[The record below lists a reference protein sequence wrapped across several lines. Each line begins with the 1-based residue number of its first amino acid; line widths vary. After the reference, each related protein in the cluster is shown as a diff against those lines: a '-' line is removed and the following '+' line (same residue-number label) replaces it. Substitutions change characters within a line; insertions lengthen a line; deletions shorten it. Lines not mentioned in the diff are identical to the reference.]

1 VRRLLLSLIGLGLAG
16 TTGTIA
22 AQNPPRPSAQPPMVA
37 GNGELRGVVVDGAS
51 SAPINRASVAVRSK
65 PGAVL
70 VAGALAGA
78 DGSFRIQGLR
88 PGSYSLRVTYLG
100 FGPKLQDVTIT
111 DAAPVVNVGSVK
123 LSHVAAALAGVS
135 VTEERST
142 VSVEPDR
149 NAYRAKDVAPAAG
162 NAAEVLDAIPA
173 VQVDQD
179 GKVSLR
185 GNENVAVQINGRPS
199 PIRGPQLGSYL
210 KSLPANIIER
220 IEVIPNPSAKEDPEG
235 MAGIINIV
243 LKQNTD
249 LGLSGG
255 LTVGAATRERYNGS
269 GNVGYQSGPL
279 TTFTNLGINSDKRLI
294 LGINDR
300 ERLDALRAPLSFT
313 EQDIDGNTGYN
324 GQNLNMSADYKLTA
338 RDVLSNAITLN
349 HRSNADA
356 SSNAYLELNSTRA
369 MLDSYDRFQHLD
381 SKGTFMDYDVALK
394 RTFEPRK
401 HELSG
406 EVRLNRSHDKDN
418 TTLWRLPT
426 AVPDA
431 TLLEG
436 EVDDVDA
443 IARQAIGQVDY
454 TRTLA
459 DRRKLETGIKSN
471 ARWLDRD
478 YVVSKDALG
487 DGNWV
492 RSNLSNAFAFDENV
506 HAVYGVLSQGVGKVD
521 FQAGLRGEYA
531 TRNFSLAT
539 TGVNYPYTYRSL
551 FPSASAMYTVSEATQ
566 LKASYSRRIRRP
578 GTQELNPFP
587 SFFDVQNVFI
597 GNPSLNPEYTDAIEL
612 GLTKNYAVGT
622 LQISPFYRY
631 TKNVIRVNINTADN
645 IDGREVTSVS
655 FQNLAASNSWGSDV
669 NGSLR
674 LGPKFNGFASFNI
687 FRMVTDG
694 GSTSAVGS
702 DAVTWSTRF
711 NGTTQISP
719 TVILQGS
726 YFYRAPMKIERGEFA
741 AMQMANFSIKKK
753 LDGDNQTV
761 TLRFNDPFR
770 TMHFRVLAG
779 NDNVTQL
786 TERSFGVRAIF
797 LTFQYNYGQ
806 APKIRPQRQEPA
818 EAPAPFP

>member
-1 VRRLLLSLIGLGLAG
+1 VLIGIGLAG
-16 TTGTIA
+16 GANAIS
-22 AQNPPRPSAQPPMVA
+22 AQNPSRPAGAQPQLAA
-37 GNGELRGVVVDGAS
+37 GNGEVRGTVLDGAS
-51 SAPINRASVAVRSK
+51 GAPINRASIAVRSN
-65 PGAVL
+65 PGKTL

-78 DGSFRIQGLR
+78 DGAFRVQGLR
-88 PGSYSLRVTYLG
+88 PGAYTLRMTYLG

-111 DAAPVVNVGSVK
+111 DAAPIVNIGSVK
-123 LSHVAAALAGVS
+123 LSHVAAALAGVA
-135 VTEERST
+135 VTEERAT
-142 VSVEPDR
+142 VAIEPDR

-162 NAAEVLDAIPA
+162 NAAEVLDAVPA

-210 KSLPANIIER
+210 KSLPASIVER

-249 LGLSGG
+249 LGVSGG
-255 LTVGAATRERYNGS
+255 LNVGAANRNRYNGS
-269 GNVGYQSGPL
+269 GNLGYQSGAI
-279 TTFTNLGINSDKRLI
+279 TTFTNLGITSDRRTI
-294 LGINDR
+294 LGINNR
-300 ERLDALRAPLSFT
+300 ERIDALRAPLSFT
-313 EQDIDGNTGYN
+313 EQGIDGNTGYH
-324 GQNLNMSADYKLTA
+324 GQNLNASVDYKLTA
-338 RDVLSNAITLN
+338 RDVLSNAVTFS

-356 SSNAYLELNSTRA
+356 SSNAYVELNNVRA
-369 MLDSYDRFQHLD
+369 QLDSYDRLQQLD
-381 SKGTFMDYDVALK
+381 SKGTFVDYDVALK

-401 HELSG
+401 HELSA
-406 EVRLNRSHDKDN
+406 EVRVNRSHDQDN

-426 AVPDA
+426 AVPGA
-431 TLLEG
+431 TRLEG
-436 EVDDVDA
+436 ELDDVDA
-443 IARQAIGQVDY
+443 IAKQAIAQVDY
-454 TRTLA
+454 TKTLA
-459 DRRKLETGIKSN
+459 DRTKLETGVKSN

-478 YVVSKDALG
+478 YAVTKDVLG

-492 RSNLSNAFAFDENV
+492 PSNLSNAFTFDERV
-506 HAVYGVLSQGVGKVD
+506 QAVYGVLSKGVGKVD

-531 TRNFSLAT
+531 SRNFNLAS
-539 TGVNYPYTYRSL
+539 TGQSFPYIYRSL
-551 FPSASAMYTVSEATQ
+551 FPSGSIMFNKSEATQ
-566 LKASYSRRIRRP
+566 MKLSYSRRVRRP

-587 SFFDVQNVFI
+587 YFFDVQNVFI

-612 GLTKNYAVGT
+612 GLTRNYPLGT

-631 TKNVIRVNINTADN
+631 TKNVIRVIINTADQ
-645 IDGREVTSVS
+645 IDGREVTTVN
-655 FQNLAASNSWGSDV
+655 FKNLASSNSWGSDV

-702 DAVTWSTRF
+702 DAVTWSTRV
-711 NGTTQISP
+711 NGTSNLSP
-719 TVILQGS
+719 TVLVQAS

-741 AMQMANFSIKKK
+741 AMQMANFTIKKK
-753 LDGDNQTV
+753 LDGDNKTV
-761 TLRFNDPFR
+761 SLRVNDPFR
-770 TMHFRVLAG
+770 TMRFRVLAG

-786 TERSFGVRAIF
+786 TERNFGIRSVF

-806 APKIRPQRQEPA
+806 APKIRPQQQQQP
-818 EAPAPFP
+818 EAPAPSFP